1 MNEGMTEGAGRDAV
15 YSAGGREP
23 SLSALRRQ
31 RPGED
36 NGNSGH
42 SSSSSPSPV
51 PSLNLAEIKTDKA
64 EKYGDTSVVRD
75 TASLEIRNQ
84 TKAGTEEKTKT
95 NRCLQ
100 ERAGTGKEVSPR
112 ERKPQEDTGR
122 NGEKQRSACER
133 TRQRQ
138 TGTPATK
145 NWKDRHRRDVD
156 SERDLQSPA
165 WSVCDKRHVERVERA
180 AAVALGTERPAGHF
194 ACRQAR
200 EVEETKDLQT
210 GCPVGCPAV
219 ITSGLLPAACVSLT
233 PTQAG
238 LNLLPGSCVRQ

>member
-1 MNEGMTEGAGRDAV
+1 MTEGAGRDAV

-51 PSLNLAEIKTDKA
+51 PSLNRAEIKTDKA

-84 TKAGTEEKTKT
+84 TKAGTEEKAKT

-100 ERAGTGKEVSPR
+100 ERAGTGEEVSPR
-112 ERKPQEDTGR
+112 ERKPQEDPGR
-122 NGEKQRSACER
+122 KGRSKGARAREPDRDRQAHLPQRI
-133 TRQRQ
+133 
-138 TGTPATK
+138 GK
-145 NWKDRHRRDVD
+145 I
-156 SERDLQSPA
+156 
-165 WSVCDKRHVERVERA
+165 
-180 AAVALGTERPAGHF
+180 GTEETRIQRETRRARPG
-194 ACRQAR
+194 
-200 EVEETKDLQT
+200 V
-210 GCPVGCPAV
+210 
-219 ITSGLLPAACVSLT
+219 
-233 PTQAG
+233 
-238 LNLLPGSCVRQ
+238 